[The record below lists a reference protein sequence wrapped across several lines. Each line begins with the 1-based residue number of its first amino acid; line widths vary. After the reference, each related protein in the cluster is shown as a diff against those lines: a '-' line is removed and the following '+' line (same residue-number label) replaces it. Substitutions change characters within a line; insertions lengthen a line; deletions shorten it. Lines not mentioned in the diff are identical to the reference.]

1 MARSKWRPSELIH
14 ALYIDNALFPAGS
27 CFYWYEPHPLS
38 GVCPCGINVPL
49 ECVVTV
55 PQVPSTLV
63 RWYRTQTDEFTAEEG
78 TEIQP
83 TPGKYTLDE
92 ILSTVPDENGFVA
105 RFYELKIIDF
115 CDNNTGYYW
124 CQIVINGT
132 TPDLLEPSHPWN
144 ITSDNAPVSPPGD
157 PCSSGGNSVSP
168 RKCAEVPDSSVTPTV
183 LMNQP
188 IPTSTLQYD
197 ATSLVPTSTSPV
209 LNNVTSSEAVSTSVI
224 STPSIVTP
232 TSPLVTESTKVSPHQ
247 TLTVSGSTTS
257 PCMIGGS
264 PCSVVYAVVTTSVFV
279 VLVGGSVTVVVV
291 IVYTLRRRRKNEK
304 QSEFA
309 II

>member
-1 MARSKWRPSELIH
+1 M
-14 ALYIDNALFPAGS
+14 
-27 CFYWYEPHPLS
+27 
-38 GVCPCGINVPL
+38 
-49 ECVVTV
+49 TV

-63 RWYRTQTDEFTAEEG
+63 RWYRTQNEEFTAEEG

-83 TPGKYTLDE
+83 SPGNGKYVLDD
-92 ILSTVPDENGFVA
+92 ILSTLPDQNGFVSG
-105 RFYELKIIDF
+105 FFELGIFDF
-115 CDNNTGYYW
+115 CDHDTGYYW
-124 CQIVINGT
+124 CQIVINGI
-132 TPDLLEPSHPWN
+132 TPDPLEPSYPWTV
-144 ITSDNAPVSPPGD
+144 TSGNVTGD
-157 PCSSGGNSVSP
+157 HCFTEGNSVSP
-168 RKCAEVPDSSVTPTV
+168 RKYAEVPDSSVTPTV

-188 IPTSTLQYD
+188 IPTSTLQYE

-247 TLTVSGSTTS
+247 TLTVSGRTTS

-291 IVYTLRRRRKNEK
+291 IVYTVRRRRKNEK
-304 QSEFA
+304 QGEFA

>member
-1 MARSKWRPSELIH
+1 MHS
-14 ALYIDNALFPAGS
+14 IDNALFPAGS
-27 CFYWYEPHPLS
+27 CSYWYEPRSLS
-38 GVCPCGINVPL
+38 GVCPCGINIPL
-49 ECVVTV
+49 ECVVTF

-63 RWYRTQTDEFTAEEG
+63 RWYWTQTDEFTAEEA

-92 ILSTVPDENGFVA
+92 ILSTVPDENGFIS

-132 TPDLLEPSHPWN
+132 TPDPLEPSHPWN
-144 ITSDNAPVSPPGD
+144 ITSGNVSVGNPGD
-157 PCSSGGNSVSP
+157 PCSAGVASP

-188 IPTSTLQYD
+188 IPTSTLQYE

-224 STPSIVTP
+224 STPSIVTS

-247 TLTVSGSTTS
+247 TLTVSGRTTS

-291 IVYTLRRRRKNEK
+291 IVYSVRRRRKNEK
-304 QSEFA
+304 QGEFA
-309 II
+309 IM